1 MPADQSY
8 EMTELASGIRVITED
23 LAGARSVAVGFW
35 IGAGSRDEDP
45 ERAGVAHMI
54 EHMMFKGGPRYDAL
68 RIAQVFD
75 GLGSELNASTS
86 REHTTV
92 TVRVLD
98 EHLPIAFDV
107 MADMLTAPTWVELEP
122 EREVVLEEIAMYED
136 DPQELVHDL
145 LGAAVFGATDPL
157 GRPVI
162 GTTQTVAALDRDALA
177 GWHLTMYTQ
186 PNLVVAAAGKVDHAD
201 LVARTEELLAPLSH
215 APRPDQVASGV
226 IAGAVPRR
234 VFAVRDTE
242 QYHVCIG
249 APGLPRH
256 DERRFAVALLD
267 TMLGAAASSRLF
279 QEIREKRGMA
289 YSVYSYASHYNETG
303 QVGVYLGTRAENLR
317 ECLRLVREQF
327 EDLAAEGPGGEELAR
342 AKENLKGRVLLSM
355 EYGSARMS
363 RLGRSVL
370 GGIEVLSLDEIAD
383 RIDAVGH
390 DLIVELAAELLD
402 PARLSLS
409 GIGPDAAR
417 FDAAVGE
424 IAPALVE
431 A

>member
-1 MPADQSY
+1 MPASQSY
-8 EMTELASGIRVITED
+8 DLTELEGGIRVVSER
-23 LAGARSVAVGFW
+23 LPGARSVAVGAW
-35 IGAGSRDEDP
+35 IGSGSRDEP
-45 ERAGVAHMI
+45 SPRAGIAHLI
-54 EHMMFKGGPRYDAL
+54 EHMVFKGGTRYDAL

-75 GLGSELNASTS
+75 GLGSELNAATS
-86 REHTTV
+86 REQTAVTT
-92 TVRVLD
+92 RVLD
-98 EHLPIAFDV
+98 EHLPIALDV

-162 GTTQTVAALDRDALA
+162 GSASTVGAIDREALGA
-177 GWHLTMYTQ
+177 WHAEMYTG
-186 PNLVVAAAGKVDHAD
+186 PNMVMAAAGSVDHAD
-201 LVARTEELLAPLSH
+201 FVARVEALWGSLSS
-215 APRPDQVASGV
+215 APRPDGV
-226 IAGAVPRR
+226 PSAALAGAVPRR
-234 VFAVRDTE
+234 IFTERDTE
-242 QYHVCIG
+242 QYHVCVG

-289 YSVYSYASHYNETG
+289 YSVYSYAAHYAETG

-317 ECLRLVREQF
+317 ECLGLVREQV
-327 EDLAAEGPGGEELAR
+327 EDLISNGPAADELAR

-355 EYGSARMS
+355 EYASARMS
-363 RLGRSVL
+363 RLARSVL
-370 GGIEVLSLDEIAD
+370 GGIEILSLDEIAD
-383 RIDAVGH
+383 RIDAVTH
-390 DLIVELAAELLD
+390 ELIVEVAAELLD
-402 PARLSLS
+402 PARLSLV
-409 GIGPDAAR
+409 GIGPDGSR
-417 FDAAVGE
+417 FDEAVAE